1 MTDMQPRIQ
10 PLISRKV
17 SGLKG
22 RIKVPGDK
30 SMSHRAL
37 MLGAVAIGETRIKG
51 LLEGR
56 GEYGKG
62 HGGPWWDNATK
73 KASGMPR
80 RWRGGLQSPDH
91 ALDFGNSG
99 TGVRLALGP

>member
-1 MTDMQPRIQ
+1 MQPKIQ
-10 PLISRKV
+10 SLISRKA

-51 LLEGR
+51 LLEA
-56 GEYGKG
+56 E
-62 HGGPWWDNATK
+62 DVVNTA
-73 KASGMPR
+73 KAM
-80 RWRGGLQSPDH
+80 
-91 ALDFGNSG
+91 A
-99 TGVRLALGP
+99 ALGAETLRDDAIKSRFRIQNGNEFGMTGRVLSSRA